1 MIELVI
7 YFIIILLYKDWTA
20 RFIRDMLLK
29 SRMEI
34 SGEQVRDLKREKD

>member
-7 YFIIILLYKDWTA
+7 YFIIILLYKDRTA

-34 SGEQVRDLKREKD
+34 SGEQVRDLRREKD